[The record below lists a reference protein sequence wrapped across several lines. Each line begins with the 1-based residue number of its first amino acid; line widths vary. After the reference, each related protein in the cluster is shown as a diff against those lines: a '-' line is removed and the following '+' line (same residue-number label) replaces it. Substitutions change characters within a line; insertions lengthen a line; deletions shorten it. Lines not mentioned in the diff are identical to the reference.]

1 MEDLKAAA
9 RVNEAAVVQSRANY
23 YNIASSIPDIK
34 SSIAQLQNTM
44 SILLGS
50 YPKEWAVG
58 GDIEFNM
65 PACTQSG
72 VPLYYLAV
80 RPDVRAAERSVAA
93 AYYTTNIARSNFYP
107 SLNISAQ
114 GGFTNALGSMVSNPG
129 KWFIQLGASLVA
141 PIFSRGQ
148 NIATLRAAEASQKQA
163 LNTFESTVLSAAA
176 DVSDAIVKINAA
188 DQKRQMILQQ
198 IDQLE
203 KAVEYTEDLMQFG
216 QTTTYLEILT
226 ARSALL
232 NAQLASLS
240 NIHDKAAALISLYQ
254 AVGGGY

>member
-1 MEDLKAAA
+1 M
-9 RVNEAAVVQSRANY
+9 
-23 YNIASSIPDIK
+23 
-34 SSIAQLQNTM
+34 
-44 SILLGS
+44 
-50 YPKEWAVG
+50 
-58 GDIEFNM
+58 
-65 PACTQSG
+65 
-72 VPLYYLAV
+72 
-80 RPDVRAAERSVAA
+80 
-93 AYYTTNIARSNFYP
+93 
-107 SLNISAQ
+107 
-114 GGFTNALGSMVSNPG
+114 
-129 KWFIQLGASLVA
+129 
-141 PIFSRGQ
+141 
-148 NIATLRAAEASQKQA
+148 
-163 LNTFESTVLSAAA
+163 LSAAA